1 MCGKDVKSQLQMV
14 RFITVLHKT
23 KVKNYSLVGVVL
35 NTTTEATTVASHGNE
50 EKLL

>member
-23 KVKNYSLVGVVL
+23 KVKISLFGVVL